1 MGDAAEIRDPAI
13 DGLKIRWD
21 KFGAGNK
28 LFCGWRPGVSATE
41 DALRSVFESRDTPR
55 SDATA
60 ERHRDANDAAAAA
73 MRTAAVQDVASVP
86 TPRSGAARPVVSDI
100 VLKASHAIV
109 TFHDSV
115 FPDVFMGGEAE
126 RLVQGTPIQG
136 LKVRRQN
143 RGDPCTLFCGWRPT
157 TNATSDDLRA
167 VFESVR
173 GRGTAEQPIVL

>member
-1 MGDAAEIRDPAI
+1 M
-13 DGLKIRWD
+13 
-21 KFGAGNK
+21 
-28 LFCGWRPGVSATE
+28 
-41 DALRSVFESRDTPR
+41 FESRDTPR
-55 SDATA
+55 PDATA
-60 ERHRDANDAAAAA
+60 ERHRGVNDATDATTRTVAA
-73 MRTAAVQDVASVP
+73 MTRMAAVQDVASVP
-86 TPRSGAARPVVSDI
+86 TPRTGAARPVVSDI

-109 TFHDSV
+109 TFHDSA
-115 FPDVFMGGEAE
+115 FPDVFMGGETE

-157 TNATSDDLRA
+157 TSATSDELRA